1 MIFLVLESSAVTQPM
16 SVRGYRFCARALP
29 PGQTPVSDSPSPLW
43 PEFQR
48 RPHRPGDVALSRLSG
63 WAESSV
69 PSRGP
74 AGLGEVRVGQ
84 CYRVV
89 VTCGG
94 LSVRAVTPASV
105 VTPAPV
111 QPPRCCGPRVLCH
124 EDRGPGVLRTRSP
137 FRPRQP
143 ARGDLGPAPGLAPPG
158 TRTPQPRSP
167 GARPASLP
175 VTGWT
180 ESPFSRLPSLH
191 HWREMRGV
199 PEPRGVR
206 PGCRPRHRPHA
217 RAGVAGRVMDVTVGP
232 ASWLDHGR

>member
-84 CYRVV
+84 CCRVV

-94 LSVRAVTPASV
+94 LSVHAVTPASV

-158 TRTPQPRSP
+158 TLTPHPRSP
-167 GARPASLP
+167 RGPPRLAPCNWLGRVTVLKAAIPTPLAGDAGCARAPRGPA
-175 VTGWT
+175 
-180 ESPFSRLPSLH
+180 RLPPPPSAARRS
-191 HWREMRGV
+191 WRGRACHG
-199 PEPRGVR
+199 RDRR
-206 PGCRPRHRPHA
+206 PGQLA
-217 RAGVAGRVMDVTVGP
+217 
-232 ASWLDHGR
+232 